1 MSWSLDACKKKKKIS
16 NFYLNKCSAKILKD
30 VKCTSFIA
38 IKDDVENAGGIW
50 IDEAV
55 VVDKENN
62 IITSR
67 TPNDLTPFCQAIIK
81 SLL

>member
-1 MSWSLDACKKKKKIS
+1 ML
-16 NFYLNKCSAKILKD
+16 CSAKILID

-50 IDEAV
+50 VDEAV
-55 VVDKENN
+55 VMDKN

-67 TPNDLTPFCQAIIK
+67 TPNDLGLFCQAIIK
-81 SLL
+81 ALL